1 MTLLHHACVNNYEA
15 VKKLTLLPYFD
26 KLIIYD
32 DNDEE
37 WTPLMWGVSQSKADL
52 RIVELFK
59 SRGCDLLK
67 RKRSD
72 GFSLLHIAACS
83 NDV

>member
-37 WTPLMWGVSQSKADL
+37 WTPLMWGVS
-52 RIVELFK
+52 
-59 SRGCDLLK
+59 
-67 RKRSD
+67 
-72 GFSLLHIAACS
+72 
-83 NDV
+83 